1 MASTVAAAARKSFRE
16 LHGVVVTAGL
26 MQRTVKV
33 RVGGQAWNGR
43 LKKFFDDP
51 KTFLVHDPND
61 SLRAGDVVAITPGYR
76 RSKQK
81 RHVVKHIIAPSGTP
95 IEARPPIPTEEER
108 WAADAARRAA
118 KDERRTAR
126 HHASSTTSPTKQSN
140 SGEVEPTNSDVD

>member
-95 IEARPPIPTEEER
+95 IDARPPIPTEEER
-108 WAADAARRAA
+108 WTADAARRAA

-126 HHASSTTSPTKQSN
+126 HHTSSTTGPTKQSN
-140 SGEVEPTNSDVD
+140 SAEVEPTNSDVD